1 MGIVITLMAVL
12 LLSAIG
18 ASLSLI
24 SATDV
29 TIAGHFDRAHEARH
43 AAAGAVE
50 LVSLELRDLP
60 DWNPVLEGVVRSVGA
75 VGSPGGVRTVAGRP
89 VNLDQLRSLL
99 ECGQLAPCSDAATAA
114 VSAERP
120 WGADNPR
127 WNLFRYGPWASFT
140 GAPSTLYVVVL
151 VADDTAEQ
159 DGDPRQDS
167 QQGAPGGGRIR
178 VRAEAFGAQ
187 GAHAAAEALLERN
200 DENSAELRVLASH
213 FVAGGS
219 P

>member
-24 SATDV
+24 SATEV

-60 DWNPVLEGVVRSVGA
+60 DWNPVLEGVLRSSGA

-99 ECGQLAPCSDAATAA
+99 ECDQLAPCSGAATAA
-114 VSAERP
+114 VTAERP

-140 GAPSTLYVVVL
+140 GSPSSIYIVVL

-159 DGDPRQDS
+159 DGNPLQDS
-167 QQGAPGGGRIR
+167 QRGAPGGGRIR
-178 VRAEAFGAQ
+178 VRAEAFGPQ
-187 GAHAAAEALLERN
+187 GAHVAAEALLERN

-213 FVAGGS
+213 FVAGGA

>member
-1 MGIVITLMAVL
+1 VGIVITLMAVL

-24 SATDV
+24 SATEA
-29 TIAGHFDRAHEARH
+29 TIAGHFDRVHEARH

-50 LVSLELRDLP
+50 LVTLELRDMP
-60 DWNPVLEGVVRSVGA
+60 DWNPALEGVLRSAGA

-99 ECGQLAPCSDAATAA
+99 ECDQLAPCSDAATAA
-114 VSAERP
+114 VTNERP

-140 GAPSTLYVVVL
+140 GVPSSMYVVVL

-178 VRAEAFGAQ
+178 VRAEAFGPQ
-187 GAHAAAEALLERN
+187 GAHLAAEALLERN
-200 DENSAELRVLASH
+200 GENPAELRVLASY
-213 FVAGGS
+213 FVPVGA